1 VRVLTVGNM
10 YPPHHLGGYELIWR
24 DAVRRL
30 RDGGHAVRVLTTDYR
45 RDDEG
50 GSGDEDGSEDVHREL
65 RWYWRDHRWRRL
77 GPRGRLGIER
87 ENGATLERHLA
98 EFGPDV
104 VGWWAMGGMSLSMIE
119 RVRRLGIPAAGLICD
134 EWLVYG
140 PGVDGWLR
148 MTRRPGLGRA
158 AELITRIPARVDFD
172 AVGPWLFLSELLRE
186 RSVAARPLHDTEVAH
201 LGADRAIFTPKPPQP
216 WGWRLLY
223 AGRIDP
229 RKGIDLAILALRHLP
244 AEATLDVVGGG
255 DTAHLRELRSLA
267 AAEEVYGR
275 VRFLPV
281 ESRETLRE
289 HYARADALLFPV
301 RWDEPWG
308 LVPLEAMAVGTP
320 VIASGR
326 GGSGEYLEDGANC
339 LIFDPDG
346 GAEALAAR
354 VMELAG
360 DEELRARLRAGGEAT
375 SAEIPSDGFIA
386 AAERTLSRAAESAA
400 GRRG

>member
-1 VRVLTVGNM
+1 
-10 YPPHHLGGYELIWR
+10 
-24 DAVRRL
+24 
-30 RDGGHAVRVLTTDYR
+30 
-45 RDDEG
+45 
-50 GSGDEDGSEDVHREL
+50 
-65 RWYWRDHRWRRL
+65 
-77 GPRGRLGIER
+77 
-87 ENGATLERHLA
+87 
-98 EFGPDV
+98 
-104 VGWWAMGGMSLSMIE
+104 
-119 RVRRLGIPAAGLICD
+119 
-134 EWLVYG
+134 
-140 PGVDGWLR
+140 
-148 MTRRPGLGRA
+148 
-158 AELITRIPARVDFD
+158 
-172 AVGPWLFLSELLRE
+172 
-186 RSVAARPLHDTEVAH
+186 
-201 LGADRAIFTPKPPQP
+201 
-216 WGWRLLY
+216 
-223 AGRIDP
+223 
-229 RKGIDLAILALRHLP
+229 
-244 AEATLDVVGGG
+244 
-255 DTAHLRELRSLA
+255 A